1 MINTPLVAYVR
12 YMRIE
17 IVDRHARGLEKKT
30 VVSHEEI
37 LSRSSSCFL
46 PLVSSTT
53 RNKKIL
59 HLFELKFLNKMF
71 SINVVSL
78 IR

>member
-1 MINTPLVAYVR
+1 MIKKFHLHFVVFKIWIPMINTPLVAYVR

-53 RNKKIL
+53 R
-59 HLFELKFLNKMF
+59 
-71 SINVVSL
+71 V
-78 IR
+78 

>member
-53 RNKKIL
+53 RTKKIL
-59 HLFELKFLNKMF
+59 HLFELKFLNKMYN
-71 SINVVSL
+71 INVVSL

>member
-1 MINTPLVAYVR
+1 MIKKFHLHFVVFKIWIPMINTPLVAYVR

-37 LSRSSSCFL
+37 LSRSNSCFL

-53 RNKKIL
+53 R
-59 HLFELKFLNKMF
+59 
-71 SINVVSL
+71 V
-78 IR
+78 

>member
-17 IVDRHARGLEKKT
+17 IVDRHARGLEKT

-53 RNKKIL
+53 RTKKIL
-59 HLFELKFLNKMF
+59 HLFELKFLNKMYNN
-71 SINVVSL
+71 NVVSL

>member
-17 IVDRHARGLEKKT
+17 IVDRHARGLEKT
-30 VVSHEEI
+30 VVSHEDI

-53 RNKKIL
+53 RSKKI
-59 HLFELKFLNKMF
+59 FTPF
-71 SINVVSL
+71 
-78 IR
+78 

>member
-17 IVDRHARGLEKKT
+17 IVSRHARGLEKT

-53 RNKKIL
+53 RTKKIL
-59 HLFELKFLNKMF
+59 HLFELKFLNKMYNN
-71 SINVVSL
+71 NVVSL

>member
-1 MINTPLVAYVR
+1 MIKKFHLHFVLFKIWIPMINTPLVAYVR

-53 RNKKIL
+53 R
-59 HLFELKFLNKMF
+59 
-71 SINVVSL
+71 V
-78 IR
+78 

>member
-37 LSRSSSCFL
+37 LSRTSSCFL

-53 RNKKIL
+53 RSKKI
-59 HLFELKFLNKMF
+59 FTPF
-71 SINVVSL
+71 
-78 IR
+78 

>member
-1 MINTPLVAYVR
+1 MIKKFHLHFVVFKIWIPMINTPLVAYVR

-30 VVSHEEI
+30 VVSHEDI

-53 RNKKIL
+53 R
-59 HLFELKFLNKMF
+59 
-71 SINVVSL
+71 V
-78 IR
+78 